1 MASIKLWQHYRS
13 QGAASNADDG
23 SFDEAQQIAVRLQYL
38 YGNAAEDAQADG
50 RKAPQTDNVEAR
62 LLVALVNVKSLYDSK
77 DFGGCFELLQNEY
90 LRSSKY
96 TGLLYLYGKY
106 IIKSNAKAYQDVGL
120 PGRSREQARFLGSGV
135 GAMEECLKSCMPEY
149 HSRIYYY
156 IGYAYNDKNSRL
168 NMPLKSVHFWQQA
181 KNQEFNLPY
190 QGIAKLKMLNKFLDQ
205 YAFIQQIVE
214 LINKGLSTDSKADAA
229 SLRATA
235 E

>member
-1 MASIKLWQHYRS
+1 M
-13 QGAASNADDG
+13 
-23 SFDEAQQIAVRLQYL
+23 
-38 YGNAAEDAQADG
+38 
-50 RKAPQTDNVEAR
+50 
-62 LLVALVNVKSLYDSK
+62 
-77 DFGGCFELLQNEY
+77 
-90 LRSSKY
+90 
-96 TGLLYLYGKY
+96 YLYGKY

-120 PGRSREQARFLGSGV
+120 PGRSPEQARFLGSGV